1 MAELLYVDHQIEHL
15 KMKKAGIIANP
26 DDWTD
31 TDITAVSV
39 QSKIDVLELAKKIVL
54 DNEVVLHNS
63 RLAARKAAEVGKVDD
78 DLLVLKVKGRYAANT
93 EKWAEYGVD
102 AHDAITSKK
111 EAAVPAKGMI
121 KSIEDGPDAE
131 GFIIKGKAIQLVDV
145 YEWQKGVGSIADANI
160 IPVFVHLITNK
171 KCKIIDDDV
180 QKGIRYFYRYRAY
193 NAHGFGEW
201 SEPVSK
207 IQ

>member
-15 KMKKAGIIANP
+15 KMKKAGIVANTE
-26 DDWTD
+26 DWKD
-31 TDITAVSV
+31 TDVTAVSV
-39 QSKIDVLELAKKIVL
+39 QTEIDVLELVKKTVL

-63 RLAARKAAEVGKVDD
+63 RLAARKAAETGKLED
-78 DLLVLKVKGRYAANT
+78 DLLVLKVKGLYAANT

-102 AHDAITSKK
+102 AHDAITAKK
-111 EAAVPAKGMI
+111 EAVPAKGMI

-131 GFIIKGKAIQLVDV
+131 GFIIQAKAIQLVDV
-145 YEWQKGVGSIADANI
+145 YEWQKGVGSVADANI

-171 KCKIIDDDV
+171 KCKLIDDDV
-180 QKGIRYFYRYRAY
+180 QKGIRYFYRYRGY

-201 SEPVSK
+201 SESVNK